1 MLNARGFSAPA
12 GQAGDRTAA
21 AMHVHIWLVKVLFRS
36 GALLLENVKFSHVL
50 NVRVWPLLA
59 RFRRPFGSHLGCVYT
74 YPDIRISGYP
84 DVRDPDIFGA
94 FTRVGS
100 KRFRRL
106 HVSRHP
112 DALYAAF
119 SLSVGEIRM
128 CFFLVKLHAFKLSF
142 IFPIFLLIFVGW
154 TTRSKFCLVSPVID
168 YKTQR

>member
-1 MLNARGFSAPA
+1 MGGHRVMSQL
-12 GQAGDRTAA
+12 
-21 AMHVHIWLVKVLFRS
+21 MH
-36 GALLLENVKFSHVL
+36 
-50 NVRVWPLLA
+50 P
-59 RFRRPFGSHLGCVYT
+59 

-112 DALYAAF
+112 DALYAAY
-119 SLSVGEIRM
+119 SLSVGEIRK

-142 IFPIFLLIFVGW
+142 IFSFLFVDVCWLDDKVKVLFGKSSY
-154 TTRSKFCLVSPVID
+154 RL
-168 YKTQR
+168 